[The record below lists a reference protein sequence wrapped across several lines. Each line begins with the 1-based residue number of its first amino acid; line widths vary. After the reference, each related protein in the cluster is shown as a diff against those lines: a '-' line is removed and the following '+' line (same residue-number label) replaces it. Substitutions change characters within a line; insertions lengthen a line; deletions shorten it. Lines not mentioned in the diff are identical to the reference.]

1 MFTDNEN
8 ILINYNYDANIGI
21 NTLPIEEDDLI
32 PSYAVHDFEEN
43 NIGVY
48 KTLNIMDVIK
58 EKAIREV
65 EATQNVVFNNKGYD
79 DDGNEQWDD
88 GQYYYTFG
96 RLTALSIE
104 GEAGTPIKFVG
115 YPANLQEPAKI
126 IVEHIGSTNK
136 LVYKHLD
143 DYYIQD
149 IILEDPQYVI
159 VDFAANTSLT
169 VKGQQTQ
176 TASESEVVTYGT
188 TQLLTRQRLSV

>member
-21 NTLPIEEDDLI
+21 NTLPTEEDDLI

-79 DDGNEQWDD
+79 DDGNE
-88 GQYYYTFG
+88 
-96 RLTALSIE
+96 
-104 GEAGTPIKFVG
+104 
-115 YPANLQEPAKI
+115 
-126 IVEHIGSTNK
+126 
-136 LVYKHLD
+136 
-143 DYYIQD
+143 
-149 IILEDPQYVI
+149 
-159 VDFAANTSLT
+159 
-169 VKGQQTQ
+169 
-176 TASESEVVTYGT
+176 
-188 TQLLTRQRLSV
+188 